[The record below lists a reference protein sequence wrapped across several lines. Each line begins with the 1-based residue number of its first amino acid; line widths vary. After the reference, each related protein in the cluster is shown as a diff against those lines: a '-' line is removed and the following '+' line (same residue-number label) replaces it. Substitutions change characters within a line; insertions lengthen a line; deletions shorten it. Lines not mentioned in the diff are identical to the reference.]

1 MKRPKESTWC
11 WEARWELLHFPSLI
25 LAPLPPAKLG
35 SDELEILNPSGP
47 QSGAAAGPGLAAQE
61 WPQGLDF
68 ARAEGAGM

>member
-1 MKRPKESTWC
+1 MLGS
-11 WEARWELLHFPSLI
+11 ALGA
-25 LAPLPPAKLG
+25 LALSVPHPGPLPPAKLG